1 MDEISKNDFNAFK
14 RKREELEKSHRELLG
29 ILMRLADGLRKFA
42 QTERELNTLSE
53 ETLSTRRKVYYELFN
68 EVYLKLSLLKNRK

>member
-1 MDEISKNDFNAFK
+1 MDQISKNDFDTLK
-14 RKREELEKSHRELLG
+14 KKLEELEKSHRELLG

-42 QTERELNTLSE
+42 QTERELNILSE
-53 ETLSTRRKVYYELFN
+53 ETLSTRGKVYYEMFN

>member
-1 MDEISKNDFNAFK
+1 MEEISKKDFDALK
-14 RKREELEKSHRELLG
+14 KKHEEMEKYDRELLG

-42 QTERELNTLSE
+42 QTERELNALSE
-53 ETLSTRRKVYYELFN
+53 ETLSTRRKVYYEMFN